1 MHHDLSPIR
10 WLILTEFG
18 LVIYQLLHWCP
29 RLSQGTVT
37 VRFNNTKETAIIIAR
52 VDRFLALQR
61 WLFTKH
67 LFHQA
72 CWKGIL
78 AGIFFVDEI
87 RTQIMLVL
95 DSGLLKEN
103 YLLKSSK
110 FCSVI
115 ENFRLLFIV
124 EPACAS
130 LLRRLLQSISELSHR
145 ILDHALHIIYFG
157 EHRLVSTFREV
168 YLESGAIS
176 EKFVLV
182 TLCFCSL

>member
-1 MHHDLSPIR
+1 
-10 WLILTEFG
+10 
-18 LVIYQLLHWCP
+18 
-29 RLSQGTVT
+29 
-37 VRFNNTKETAIIIAR
+37 
-52 VDRFLALQR
+52 
-61 WLFTKH
+61 
-67 LFHQA
+67 
-72 CWKGIL
+72 
-78 AGIFFVDEI
+78 
-87 RTQIMLVL
+87 MLVL

-130 LLRRLLQSISELSHR
+130 LLRRFLQSISELSHR

-176 EKFVLV
+176 EKLILV
-182 TLCFCSL
+182 TLCLCSL